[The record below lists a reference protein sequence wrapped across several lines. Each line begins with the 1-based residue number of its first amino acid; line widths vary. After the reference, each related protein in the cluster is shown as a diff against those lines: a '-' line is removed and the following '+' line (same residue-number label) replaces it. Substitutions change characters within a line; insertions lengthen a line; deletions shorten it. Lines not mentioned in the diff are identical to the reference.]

1 MLETLKELTNAI
13 YVKARAVVLRNWIR
27 AEAWAKKETSRALVD
42 PDATPE
48 ITARR
53 MGSVIVRSV
62 PFMWPMIVHIIVFFV
77 LGTILTY
84 LFTLTGFFTSDVW
97 DNKVLVNDKLQPF
110 QAFVLLVDD
119 SYLRPQY
126 VEKDEEESAQQGDS
140 AIDPDLEAILESSE
154 KFIEDP
160 AIDVLWADYLTERC
174 TTFVGELTSFDP
186 RIDLCKAQRRVVR
199 NHMLVWIAIG
209 EVFGIVLWAFYFY
222 YPSWVWQNVN
232 HYLRV
237 AMVERLEHLSLT
249 FHYHNRSGDAIYRI
263 YQDSSMVVNVLN
275 ELVVGP
281 LEDIRNLSIVFV
293 FLYWFNPWFAL
304 IVLGSFI
311 PMAIVTAYGTPY
323 IRRLSVANRVLNSN
337 FTSRLQETFAALK
350 VVKANC
356 AEPIVLE
363 RFNVDSQ
370 KALDAALYLRFGMIA
385 LSLIVAIVGGLVAL
399 GLEFTIIRWTT
410 LGDRATAIPTWALVF
425 IGFSIWNLA
434 AYRKANEQV
443 DKSIGAA
450 RGFVRLWCMLQDLFI
465 GLERAFYFLDLEPN
479 VTSAESPLPY
489 PKKIESVT
497 WNDVHF
503 EYEDGSKVLY
513 GVNLEAKPGQITAIV
528 GSTGSGKSTLMS
540 LLLRLYDP
548 TSGVVSINGT
558 DLRELDLD
566 DVRSNT
572 AIALQKNV
580 LFTSTVSENIS
591 FGNRDADHEEIVAA
605 AKIACAH
612 EFIEE
617 LEDGYQ
623 TQLGERGSKLSSGQ
637 RQRLT
642 IARAVIRN
650 DPLLILDEPTA
661 SLDAKTEHE
670 VLRNLA
676 EWGGDKVVF
685 LITHRLSTI
694 RNADNIAFLED
705 GVVVE
710 IGSHEE
716 LMSRRDGRYRAFVE
730 AEEIG
735 VTGTTGDARG

>member
-1 MLETLKELTNAI
+1 MLETLKELANAI
-13 YVKARAVVLRNWIR
+13 YVRVRAYILPLWNRV
-27 AEAWAKKETSRALVD
+27 EAWAKTETSRALVNID
-42 PDATPE
+42 EAPE

-62 PFMWPMIVHIIVFFV
+62 PFMWPMFVHIVAFFL
-77 LGTILTY
+77 LGLFLTF
-84 LFTLTGFFTSDVW
+84 LFTFTGTMSSDMW
-97 DNKVLVNDKLQPF
+97 DNKMLVNDKMQPV
-110 QAFVLLVDD
+110 QAFLVLVDE
-119 SYLRPQY
+119 SYVRPEFLSGERRSDYQF
-126 VEKDEEESAQQGDS
+126 EEPRS
-140 AIDPDLEAILESSE
+140 DPAVATILESSE
-154 KFIEDP
+154 DFIEDP
-160 AIDVLWADYLTERC
+160 EIDVHWAEYLSARC
-174 TTFVGELTSFDP
+174 TTFVGERVSFDP
-186 RIDLCKAQRRVVR
+186 EIDLCKDQRRTVR
-199 NHMLVWIAIG
+199 NRMLVWFAIG
-209 EVFGIVLWAFYFY
+209 EIFGIVLLALYRY

-281 LEDIRNLSIVFV
+281 LEDIRNMSIVFV
-293 FLYWFNPWFAL
+293 FLFWFDPILAWS
-304 IVLGSFI
+304 VLACFI
-311 PMAIVTAYGTPY
+311 PMAIITAYATPI

-363 RFNVDSQ
+363 RFNLDSQ
-370 KALDAALYLRFGMIA
+370 KALDAALYLRLGMIV

-399 GLEFTIIRWTT
+399 VLEFTIIRWT
-410 LGDRATAIPTWALVF
+410 LIERETAIPTWALVF
-425 IGFSIWNLA
+425 IGFGIWNLA
-434 AYRKANEQV
+434 AYRNANGRV
-443 DKSIGAA
+443 DGAIGAA

-479 VTSAESPLPY
+479 VVSASSPKPY

-497 WNDVHF
+497 WSDVHF
-503 EYEDGSKVLY
+503 EYEDGSKVLR
-513 GVNLEAKPGQITAIV
+513 GVNLEAKPGEITAIV
-528 GSTGSGKSTLMS
+528 GSTGSGKSTLMT

-548 TSGVVSINGT
+548 TSGIVSINGT
-558 DLRELDLD
+558 DLRDFNLD

-580 LFTSTVSENIS
+580 LFTSTVAENIS
-591 FGNRDADHEEIVAA
+591 FGNRDVSQDDIVAA
-605 AKIACAH
+605 AKIACAD
-612 EFIEE
+612 EFIQE
-617 LEDGYQ
+617 LDDGYR

-661 SLDAKTEHE
+661 SLDAKTEHQ
-670 VLRNLA
+670 VLRNLS
-676 EWGGDKVVF
+676 EWGEDKVVF

-694 RNADNIAFLED
+694 RNADNIAFLEE

-710 IGSHEE
+710 TGSHEE
-716 LMSRRDGRYRAFVE
+716 LMSRPEGRYRAFVQ
-730 AEEIG
+730 AEEVGI
-735 VTGTTGDARG
+735 TGTTGGSGG